1 MGSDIEKPSVI
12 AFEVTRHCRYH
23 CPHCR
28 AGAGPDKTD
37 ELTTSQCKKILKAV
51 ARLTKCVL
59 IFSGGEPME
68 REDICELIHYACS
81 LELKPVLATCGYLI
95 DEDSIEKLKQAGVT
109 SLSFSL
115 DGAVA
120 QTHDFLR
127 QSDGSFDQILR
138 AAEIARNA
146 RLPFQ
151 INTTITK
158 YNLAE
163 VHAIAQLAQEVGA
176 VCFNPFIFVPTGRVG
191 AEKIADLLLDPVEY
205 EALLYH
211 LLEMKLNS
219 KMKIRV
225 TCGPSFARIV
235 RQSNAEKRVGV
246 TNGCVGGD
254 GFGFISFNG
263 DVQTCG
269 FLDVSAGNLI
279 EENFNFKK
287 IWENSKL
294 LNEIRDRSKYT
305 GKCLSCD
312 YRDFCGG
319 CRARAYAACGD
330 YLHTDPVCSY
340 QAGEKD

>member
-1 MGSDIEKPSVI
+1 
-12 AFEVTRHCRYH
+12 VTRHCKYH

-28 AGAGPDKTD
+28 ADAGPERTD
-37 ELTTSQCKKILKAV
+37 ELTTSQCKKILKAI
-51 ARLTKCVL
+51 ARFTKCVL

-68 REDICELIHYACS
+68 REDIYELIRHACS

-95 DEDSIEKLKQAGVT
+95 DEKSIERLKKAGVA
-109 SLSFSL
+109 SLVFLL

-120 QTHDFLR
+120 QTHDFIR
-127 QSDGSFDQILR
+127 QSDGSFDQIIR
-138 AAEIARNA
+138 AAEIAHSRSV
-146 RLPFQ
+146 PFQ

-163 VHAIAQLAQEVGA
+163 VHAIAQLAQKIGA
-176 VCFNPFIFVPTGRVG
+176 ECFNPLIFAPTDRS
-191 AEKIADLLLDPVEY
+191 EKVADLLLDPVEY

-225 TCGPSFARIV
+225 ICGPSFARVV
-235 RQSNAEKRVGV
+235 RQSNAEKKVGV
-246 TNGCVGGD
+246 TGGCVGGD

-263 DVQTCG
+263 DVQMCG

-305 GKCLSCD
+305 GKCLNCD

-319 CRARAYAACGD
+319 CRARAYTACGD